1 MNVFLGDLKYSIRT
15 LFRTPGFTIV
25 AVVALTLGIGAMTTI
40 FSIVNAVLLKPVAVS
55 DPDRFVM
62 LLTTEVSQ
70 TGEIIRTDSAASP
83 LKFELWRGL
92 ENVIQVVS
100 AFSPGVMNYSGSGAV
115 EEWRSIQASA
125 DFFRCWGIPILR
137 GRTFTPQEDLPGGP
151 RVVVIS
157 QGIWEWRFVGDPE
170 ILGKTIS
177 LNGEPSVVIGILT
190 EMPGLHKFGFVSD
203 IYLPLQIDPNT
214 ADGGNYLTVVARVRP
229 ESHLLRPRRDCRPLP
244 TKIGPSIQ
252 TRLGNGAV
260 SPSGPS
266 ARLWWETFVRCC

>member
-70 TGEIIRTDSAASP
+70 TGEIIRTDSDASP

-190 EMPGLHKFGFVSD
+190 EMPGLHKFGFVSAASNRSQ
-203 IYLPLQIDPNT
+203 YRRWRELPDGGRTRKAGVTLAQAKERLQAFAYENRAKYPNT
-214 ADGGNYLTVVARVRP
+214 IGERGGFTVRP
-229 ESHLLRPRRDCRPLP
+229 LREV
-244 TKIGPSIQ
+244 
-252 TRLGNGAV
+252 V
-260 SPSGPS
+260 S
-266 ARLWWETFVRCC
+266 ETFVRCC